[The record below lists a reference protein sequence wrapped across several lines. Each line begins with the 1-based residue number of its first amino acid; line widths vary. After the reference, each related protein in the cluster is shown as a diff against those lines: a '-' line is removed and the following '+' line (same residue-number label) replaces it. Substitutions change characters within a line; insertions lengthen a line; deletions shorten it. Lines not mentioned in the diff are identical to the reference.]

1 MRRSSNY
8 KVQYACSHWTWRLD
22 PPPFKKN
29 NINPWDWGAP
39 FHFCGFSKTKLVR
52 KLSSTCLHA
61 LPTKTFHKFYI
72 TSIFCS
78 KTCFSLQAWFF
89 FHHTLYTLNIPIT
102 CSHNMVMA
110 HTPAQI
116 SIYLWLNM
124 EAYSEQ
130 RLFLFCTIHV
140 QYRVPFQKK
149 NFSFIRDGYVQFT
162 SLKDK
167 NCPQKY
173 FYESKVYS
181 SFHHSYQI
189 S

>member
-1 MRRSSNY
+1 MLI
-8 KVQYACSHWTWRLD
+8 HTELGDWT
-22 PPPFKKN
+22 PPPPTFKKN

-39 FHFCGFSKTKLVR
+39 FHFCGFSKTKLIR
-52 KLSSTCLHA
+52 KLSSTRLHHRNYMHYQQRHFINFILHIYF
-61 LPTKTFHKFYI
+61 LPKLVFLFKPDY
-72 TSIFCS
+72 
-78 KTCFSLQAWFF
+78 

-149 NFSFIRDGYVQFT
+149 N
-162 SLKDK
+162 SL
-167 NCPQKY
+167 
-173 FYESKVYS
+173 S
-181 SFHHSYQI
+181 
-189 S
+189 

>member
-1 MRRSSNY
+1 MLIHT
-8 KVQYACSHWTWRLD
+8 QLGDWT
-22 PPPFKKN
+22 PPPFKKKQTK
-29 NINPWDWGAP
+29 PWDLCVP

-52 KLSSTCLHA
+52 KLSSTCLHDRNYMHYQQRHFINFILHIYF
-61 LPTKTFHKFYI
+61 LPKLVFLFKPDY
-72 TSIFCS
+72 
-78 KTCFSLQAWFF
+78 

-102 CSHNMVMA
+102 SSHNMVMA

-149 NFSFIRDGYVQFT
+149 N
-162 SLKDK
+162 SL
-167 NCPQKY
+167 
-173 FYESKVYS
+173 S
-181 SFHHSYQI
+181 
-189 S
+189 